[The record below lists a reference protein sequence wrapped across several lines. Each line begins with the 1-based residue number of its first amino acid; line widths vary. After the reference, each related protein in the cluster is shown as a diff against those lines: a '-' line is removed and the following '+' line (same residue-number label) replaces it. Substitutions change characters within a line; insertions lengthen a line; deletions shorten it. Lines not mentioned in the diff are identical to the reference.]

1 MGRIRR
7 RRSPWLD
14 IPAADYEGHMSH
26 GVVGQLQALNE
37 IFAEIIVTFEPRG
50 LAVLGC
56 ATGNGFE
63 HIRPDVTKTVIAV
76 DINAGYLDIL
86 KERYRSNLPG
96 LQVVC
101 ADAARAE
108 IEPGSLDHVHAG
120 LILEYV
126 KTGSILKRAASWLKT
141 GGVLSVVLQ
150 LPSEQSGPVTDTP
163 FDNLKLLEPA
173 MRLVDPAEV
182 TAEAQKVGLSH
193 RKSFE
198 VELMQGKRFHVIYYV
213 RKHV

>member
-7 RRSPWLD
+7 KRNPWLD

-26 GVVGQLQALNE
+26 AAVGQLQALNE
-37 IFAEIIVTFEPRG
+37 VFAEILVTFEPRR

-63 HIRPDVTKTVIAV
+63 HIRPDVTETVIAV
-76 DINAGYLDIL
+76 DINDDYLGIL
-86 KERYRSNLPG
+86 KKRFRASLPG
-96 LQVVC
+96 LHVKC
-101 ADAARAE
+101 ADATKVD
-108 IEPGSLDHVHAG
+108 IEPRSLDHVHAG

-126 KTGSILKRAASWLKT
+126 KTETLLKQAASWLNT

-150 LPSEQSGPVTDTP
+150 LPSEESGPVTDTP
-163 FDNLKLLEPA
+163 FDSLKLLEPA
-173 MRLVDPAEV
+173 MRLVEPAKV
-182 TAEAQKVGLSH
+182 TAEAQNVGLSH
-193 RKSFE
+193 RKSFD
-198 VELMQGKRFHVIYYV
+198 VELMQGKKFRVIYYV

>member
-1 MGRIRR
+1 MGRIRG

-26 GVVGQLQALNE
+26 EAVGQLQALNE
-37 IFAEIIVTFEPRG
+37 VFAEILVTFEPRR

-63 HIRPDVTKTVIAV
+63 HIRPDVTETVIAV
-76 DINAGYLDIL
+76 DINDEYLGIL
-86 KERYRSNLPG
+86 KKRFRSNLPG
-96 LQVVC
+96 LQVMC
-101 ADAARAE
+101 ADATRVD

-126 KTGSILKRAASWLKT
+126 KTKSLLKRAASWLKT
-141 GGVLSVVLQ
+141 GGVLSVILQ
-150 LPSEQSGPVTDTP
+150 LPSEESGPVTDTP
-163 FDNLKLLEPA
+163 FDSLKLLEPA

-182 TAEAQKVGLSH
+182 TAEAHNLGLSE
-193 RKSFE
+193 RKSFD
-198 VELMQGKRFHVIYYV
+198 VELMQGKKFQAIYYV